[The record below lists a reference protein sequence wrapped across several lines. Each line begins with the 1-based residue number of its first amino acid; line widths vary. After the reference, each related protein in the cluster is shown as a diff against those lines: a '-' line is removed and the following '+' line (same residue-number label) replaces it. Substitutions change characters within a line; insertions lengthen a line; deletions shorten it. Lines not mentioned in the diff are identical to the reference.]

1 MARKKTTPMVEILDG
16 LPANSEEMLVQK
28 SWPLL
33 ALWRSDFTLPELKIL
48 DSYLARI
55 NSHNSDVRT
64 VMFQKG
70 ELESILQVKRINF
83 PDLRERMGHLMTPV
97 LLQNENEFRQVALF
111 EEAYCRRDEDGL
123 WQVTLTCT
131 NAALRYFFNIED
143 IGYLRYKL
151 RSVASLGSRYS
162 YVLFLYLEANRFRGS
177 WEVTLDDLR
186 RILRCEEEST
196 YDSYKRFNDRLLK
209 RCYQELTEKTEL
221 RFSYE
226 PLRSGRS
233 VTALRFTVESLNV
246 LEQGSEQGSIFD
258 IFDPEPQSKAGEKP
272 AENAA
277 PEPPKEPAPE
287 EEKKEFSFYR
297 EYTEEEWA
305 SMTFEEMARTL
316 WTGEEDTQSE
326 DRYTDSPSDYDD
338 LLEAY
343 SAAERQELYTALCAL
358 NEDKLPKLGSLRK
371 NRRSYLSQKLSE
383 LERRA
388 AGGKIKNRYAYL
400 LRMIRNEQR

>member
-1 MARKKTTPMVEILDG
+1 MSAKKKTTLPPEMLNG
-16 LPANSEEMLVQK
+16 LPENSEEMLVQK

-55 NSHNSDVRT
+55 NSRDSELRT
-64 VMFQKG
+64 VVFQKG
-70 ELESILQVKRINF
+70 ELESLLQVKRINF

-97 LLQNENEFRQVALF
+97 LLQSENEFRQVALF
-111 EEAYCRRDEDGL
+111 EEAYCCRDEDGL
-123 WQVTLTCT
+123 WQVTLSCT

-151 RSVASLGSRYS
+151 RAVASLGSRYS
-162 YVLFLYLEANRFRGS
+162 YVLFLYIEANRFRGS
-177 WEVTLDDLR
+177 WEVTLEDLR

-233 VTALRFTVESLNV
+233 VTALRFTVESLSV
-246 LEQGSEQGSIFD
+246 LEQPGEPGSGQSSLFD
-258 IFDPEPQSKAGEKP
+258 VFDPVPEDDPVPEEKAAGEG
-272 AENAA
+272 NTA
-277 PEPPKEPAPE
+277 PEMPPE
-287 EEKKEFSFYR
+287 EKP
-297 EYTEEEWA
+297 
-305 SMTFEEMARTL
+305 MEEMTMEELLRGL
-316 WTGEEDTQSE
+316 WTGEESVDEVEEDKDTL
-326 DRYTDSPSDYDD
+326 SDYDA
-338 LLEAY
+338 LLEPY
-343 SAAERQELYTALCAL
+343 SALERQELYEALCAVP
-358 NEDKLPKLGSLRK
+358 ESKLPKLGSLGEK
-371 NRRSYLSQKLSE
+371 RRSFLRQKLSE

-388 AGGKIKNRYAYL
+388 AGGKIQNRYAYL
-400 LRMIRNEQR
+400 LQMIRNAQK